1 MPPAKKLDSM
11 LKLSMYDELVVLSIT
26 AHRQFEHFINQPVC
40 LFAKKRPAMNIY
52 AVSREGALFD
62 ELFTVHSCSLL

>member
-1 MPPAKKLDSM
+1 MNAASKKIDSM

-40 LFAKKRPAMNIY
+40 LFAKKRPSINVY
-52 AVSREGALFD
+52 
-62 ELFTVHSCSLL
+62 CK